1 MEVMLSRILKYL
13 NGCLDDNHLYK
24 IGNFIVKNLT
34 EMDHYTQAKMVEEG
48 QFTKA
53 ELLDF
58 CSHFGYHSFKD
69 FQNRLLTDDEMR
81 LEQIHARMLNMDIS
95 VFIDHLDIEGNKEDI
110 LPMIDELCD
119 LIFKKKRIFICGG
132 LYPLSLSVDFQTDL
146 ITLGKEVNDYHHLDK
161 NIKFNE
167 NDMVIF
173 MTATGRMYESYIK
186 EMQCQHICEADLVL
200 ITQNIKYR
208 DYEDVLA
215 DYYIHVLSKYDGIQF
230 NYQLMMIFD
239 LLRIRYYQKFYRL
252 ETD

>member
-95 VFIDHLDIEGNKEDI
+95 VFIDHLDIEGN
-110 LPMIDELCD
+110 
-119 LIFKKKRIFICGG
+119 
-132 LYPLSLSVDFQTDL
+132 
-146 ITLGKEVNDYHHLDK
+146 
-161 NIKFNE
+161 
-167 NDMVIF
+167 
-173 MTATGRMYESYIK
+173 
-186 EMQCQHICEADLVL
+186 
-200 ITQNIKYR
+200 
-208 DYEDVLA
+208 
-215 DYYIHVLSKYDGIQF
+215 
-230 NYQLMMIFD
+230 
-239 LLRIRYYQKFYRL
+239 
-252 ETD
+252 